1 MILDKFNL
9 LRNDVNGGV
18 SEGRDSTSLLLL
30 FVNPRSDALLRAGI
44 CLFEAPIVIYLSLSD
59 LRPQERRKSELPSR
73 KIIQERHLET
83 CRRLTEAS

>member
-30 FVNPRSDALLRAGI
+30 FVNPRSDALLRARI
-44 CLFEAPIVIYLSLSD
+44 CLFEAPIVIYLSL
-59 LRPQERRKSELPSR
+59 
-73 KIIQERHLET
+73 
-83 CRRLTEAS
+83 